1 MQENLRQEAP
11 RTALR
16 TLLALVTCIELFL
29 VASLGF
35 VFVATVYVLTRP
47 FDSRRVLSGK
57 ALRLVARSAAVLSP
71 MWRFKIHG
79 ALPERLS
86 PKTVCVS
93 NHCSHT
99 DVFLICH
106 VPWEMKWLAK
116 RSLFKLPFIGW
127 GMWLVGDVG
136 VDRGSAKALAALDE
150 CKRWLERGVP
160 IMIFPEGTRSRTGET
175 QPFKDGAFRLAIDA
189 GADVLPMAVAGT
201 ENALSKHDWRPGFA
215 RGVLRV
221 GTPISTRGMT
231 AADVQSLKQLA
242 FEQVRALRAEILP
255 LAQWSAAPR
264 T

>member
-1 MQENLRQEAP
+1 M
-11 RTALR
+11 RTV
-16 TLLALVTCIELFL
+16 LAILTCIELFL

-35 VFVATVYVLTRP
+35 VFTATVYLLTRP
-47 FDSRRVLSGK
+47 FDSRRILSGK
-57 ALRLVARSAAVLSP
+57 ALRLVSHSAAVLSP
-71 MWRFKIHG
+71 MWKFRIHG
-79 ALPERLS
+79 ELPKKLS

-150 CKRWLERGVP
+150 CKTWLERGVP
-160 IMIFPEGTRSRTGET
+160 VMIFPEGTRSKTGQT
-175 QPFKDGAFRLAIDA
+175 QPFKDGAFKLAIEA
-189 GADVLPMAVAGT
+189 GADILPMAVAGT
-201 ENALSKHDWRPGFA
+201 ENALSKNDWRPGFA

-221 GTPISTRGMT
+221 GQPISTAGLT
-231 AADVQSLKQLA
+231 VADVGKLKQQA
-242 FEQVRALRAEILP
+242 FDTVQALRAEILP
-255 LAQWSAAPR
+255 LSTP
-264 T
+264 

>member
-1 MQENLRQEAP
+1 LRQEACP
-11 RTALR
+11 AAVR
-16 TLLALVTCIELFL
+16 TLLAIITCIELFL

-35 VFVATVYVLTRP
+35 VFVAIVYIFTRA
-47 FDSRRVLSGK
+47 FDSRRMLSGK
-57 ALRLVARSAAVLSP
+57 ALRMVAHSAALFSP

-79 ALPERLS
+79 PLPEKLS

-106 VPWEMKWLAK
+106 LPWEMKWLAK

-150 CKRWLERGVP
+150 CRAWLERGVP
-160 IMIFPEGTRSRTGET
+160 VMIFPEGTRSKTGQT
-175 QPFKDGAFRLAIDA
+175 QPFKDGAFKLAIDT

-201 ENALSKHDWRPGFA
+201 EHALSKHDWRPGFA

-221 GTPISTRGMT
+221 GTAIPTKGMT
-231 AADVQSLKQLA
+231 SADLPRLKKQA
-242 FEQVRALRAEILP
+242 FEQVQALRAEILP
-255 LAQWSAAPR
+255 LAE
-264 T
+264 

>member
-1 MQENLRQEAP
+1 MAAKLRSHRAIIAKKRNLRQEACP
-11 RTALR
+11 TAVR
-16 TLLALVTCIELFL
+16 TLLAIITCIELFL

-35 VFVATVYVLTRP
+35 VFVAVVYLFTRP
-47 FDSRRVLSGK
+47 FDSRRMVSGK
-57 ALRLVARSAAVLSP
+57 ALRMVAHSAALFSP

-79 ALPERLS
+79 QLPAKLS

-150 CKRWLERGVP
+150 CRTWLERGVP
-160 IMIFPEGTRSRTGET
+160 VMIF
-175 QPFKDGAFRLAIDA
+175 
-189 GADVLPMAVAGT
+189 
-201 ENALSKHDWRPGFA
+201 
-215 RGVLRV
+215 
-221 GTPISTRGMT
+221 
-231 AADVQSLKQLA
+231 
-242 FEQVRALRAEILP
+242 
-255 LAQWSAAPR
+255 
-264 T
+264 

>member
-1 MQENLRQEAP
+1 M
-11 RTALR
+11 RTV
-16 TLLALVTCIELFL
+16 LAILTCIELFL

-35 VFVATVYVLTRP
+35 VFTATVYLLTRP
-47 FDSRRVLSGK
+47 FDSRRILSGK
-57 ALRLVARSAAVLSP
+57 ALRLVSHSAAVLSP
-71 MWRFKIHG
+71 MWKFRIHG
-79 ALPERLS
+79 ELPQKLS

-150 CKRWLERGVP
+150 CKTWLERGVP
-160 IMIFPEGTRSRTGET
+160 VMIFPEGTRSKTGET
-175 QPFKDGAFRLAIDA
+175 QPFKDGAFKLAIEA
-189 GADVLPMAVAGT
+189 GADILPMAVAGT
-201 ENALSKHDWRPGFA
+201 ENALSKNDWRPGFA

-221 GTPISTRGMT
+221 GKPISTAGLT
-231 AADVQSLKQLA
+231 VADVGKLKQQA
-242 FEQVRALRAEILP
+242 FDTVQALRAEILP
-255 LAQWSAAPR
+255 LATP
-264 T
+264 

>member
-1 MQENLRQEAP
+1 V
-11 RTALR
+11 RTV
-16 TLLALVTCIELFL
+16 LAIITCIELFL

-35 VFVATVYVLTRP
+35 VFTLTVYLLTRP
-47 FDSRRVLSGK
+47 FDSRRILSGK
-57 ALRLVARSAAVLSP
+57 ALRLVSHSAAVLSP
-71 MWRFKIHG
+71 MWKFRIHG
-79 ALPERLS
+79 ELPKKLS

-150 CKRWLERGVP
+150 CKTWLERGVP
-160 IMIFPEGTRSRTGET
+160 VMIFPEGTRSKTGQT
-175 QPFKDGAFRLAIDA
+175 QPFKDGAFKLAIEA
-189 GADVLPMAVAGT
+189 GADILPMAVAGT
-201 ENALSKHDWRPGFA
+201 ENALSKNDWRPGFA

-221 GTPISTRGMT
+221 GQPISTAGLT
-231 AADVQSLKQLA
+231 VADVGKLKQQA
-242 FEQVRALRAEILP
+242 FDTVQALRAEILP
-255 LAQWSAAPR
+255 LSTP
-264 T
+264 